1 MTAPIRRACACLGA
15 MTSGCGSPNA
25 MTAGGY
31 NATLPVGTYTAVASG
46 GGMRYP
52 VSIPNV
58 IVGGENV
65 WLNFIYDPTA
75 VPPDARES
83 NDSWASAT
91 PLSGRDQT
99 LTDGTIHRGDGDYF
113 RVRARTGRAVR
124 VGLGFA
130 NSNGNLALRILD
142 AIGNV
147 VARSATTSDLETV
160 TVDVLHGRTYYVVVE
175 HPGGGTGGP
184 YTLQLI
190 TPPARAPM
198 ARPDTTTTA
207 ITAGTVSI
215 DVLAN
220 DADPDGD
227 MAAARVNLSAVGR
240 GTAQLTGDARK
251 ILYTAP
257 ANFSGVDH
265 LSYTLIDEQ
274 GLSSTVATVS
284 IMVLDFSRPRPFQN
298 SGQPMDVNGDGTTS
312 AIDALLVINE
322 LNTRNARTLPTTI
335 SGTENMFGLVD
346 VNGNGSVEPMD
357 ALLVINTLNTAG
369 GAAEGEAAPLDT
381 LEELAWT
388 GKRRR

>member
-1 MTAPIRRACACLGA
+1 
-15 MTSGCGSPNA
+15 
-25 MTAGGY
+25 
-31 NATLPVGTYTAVASG
+31 
-46 GGMRYP
+46 MR
-52 VSIPNV
+52 VD
-58 IVGGENV
+58 
-65 WLNFIYDPTA
+65 LRF
-75 VPPDARES
+75 
-83 NDSWASAT
+83 
-91 PLSGRDQT
+91 L
-99 LTDGTIHRGDGDYF
+99 
-113 RVRARTGRAVR
+113 
-124 VGLGFA
+124 
-130 NSNGNLALRILD
+130 NSNGNLDLQVLD
-142 AIGNV
+142 AIGNP
-147 VARSATTSDLETV
+147 VARSATVSDLESV

-175 HPGGGTGGP
+175 QPGGGTGGP
-184 YTLQLI
+184 YSLQLT
-190 TPPARAPM
+190 TPPAQAPA

-220 DADPDGD
+220 DTDPDGD

-274 GLSSTVATVS
+274 GLSSAVTTVS
-284 IMVLDFSRPRPFQN
+284 IMVLDFSRPQPFQN

-322 LNTRNARTLPTTI
+322 LNTRTARTLPTAI
-335 SGTENMFGLVD
+335 NGTENMFGLVD

-357 ALLVINTLNTAG
+357 ALLIINILNAG
-369 GAAEGEAAPLDT
+369 AGAAQGEAAPLDAF
-381 LEELAWT
+381 EGLAWS